1 MEKILSLQECIV
13 LYGSVFGPIRY
24 NEQFASIDDVF
35 LGACDDF

>member
-1 MEKILSLQECIV
+1 MNILSLQECIV

-35 LGACDDF
+35 LGEIDSY